1 MVVLN
6 RPILGWS
13 KVIGHMI
20 IWTTTILT
28 RVSAKGTVQG
38 ITNVMMDKKDEGA
51 KSAFLNRKVGR
62 LTVGEIIFIVLGIL
76 TLMSF
81 VNVAVLCILGD
92 LEDPKRLFQEVFTK
106 FDVPDSITNLIVFL
120 TMFVGFA
127 SSLAFAFYC
136 FYLCHID
143 RGLDVCQKVCLGL
156 GMLLFVALLVV
167 VLLEVYIRLLNCS
180 DKKKEMTKPNLK
192 ATMIMTSLSLILF
205 IAFQAAVYRQNTMCK
220 PYCNRQ
226 KIFIGLSVV
235 VTVLMLVILATKT
248 YFCVNGC
255 EEQSNVKLST
265 SSAALV
271 MVCFPA
277 VIAILWLSCDLD
289 FIGHQF
295 TPMEIAFGVL
305 SILVFQTLI
314 LEIVFALYGKKQTE
328 HHYAPP
334 ILLVIAMVFAIPWI
348 YCAYHLNVFDAM
360 FATKEEIT
368 PEKVEPKEYP
378 YGKRVL
384 QKNLE
389 GSEEL
394 SHGIRT

>member
-1 MVVLN
+1 
-6 RPILGWS
+6 
-13 KVIGHMI
+13 
-20 IWTTTILT
+20 
-28 RVSAKGTVQG
+28 
-38 ITNVMMDKKDEGA
+38 
-51 KSAFLNRKVGR
+51 
-62 LTVGEIIFIVLGIL
+62 
-76 TLMSF
+76 
-81 VNVAVLCILGD
+81 
-92 LEDPKRLFQEVFTK
+92 
-106 FDVPDSITNLIVFL
+106 
-120 TMFVGFA
+120 
-127 SSLAFAFYC
+127 
-136 FYLCHID
+136 
-143 RGLDVCQKVCLGL
+143 
-156 GMLLFVALLVV
+156 
-167 VLLEVYIRLLNCS
+167 
-180 DKKKEMTKPNLK
+180 
-192 ATMIMTSLSLILF
+192 MIMTSLSLILF

-226 KIFIGLSVV
+226 KVFIGLSVV

-248 YFCVNGC
+248 YFCVNSG
-255 EEQSNVKLST
+255 QNQGNGKLSI

-295 TPMEIAFGVL
+295 TPLEIAFGVL

-314 LEIVFALYGKKQTE
+314 LEIVFALGDVGKKV
-328 HHYAPP
+328 PP
-334 ILLVIAMVFAIPWI
+334 YLSFIIFGIAIVLAIPWI

-394 SHGIRT
+394 SNGIRT